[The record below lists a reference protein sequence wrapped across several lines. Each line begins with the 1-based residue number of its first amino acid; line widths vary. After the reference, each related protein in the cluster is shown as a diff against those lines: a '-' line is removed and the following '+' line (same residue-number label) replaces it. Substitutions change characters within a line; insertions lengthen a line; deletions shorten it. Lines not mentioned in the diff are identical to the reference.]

1 MNIEYYTDKNRLNQ
15 DKHGLS
21 FSEVEAID
29 WETALTV
36 EDGRFDYGE
45 SRYITIGLIKDRL
58 CVVVWT
64 KRTDDI
70 RVISLR
76 KANKREQQRY
86 AKIQQTR

>member
-1 MNIEYYTDKNRLNQ
+1 MNIEYDNDKDRLNQ

-21 FSEVEAID
+21 FAEVELID

-45 SRYITIGLIKDRL
+45 IRHITLGLIQDRL

-64 KRTDDI
+64 KRSDTI
-70 RVISLR
+70 RIISLR
-76 KANKREQQRY
+76 KANKREQKQY